1 MFINIKNQI
10 SNPEIRKV
18 LAACVWD
25 NSEKGMDKVEDD
37 YKRRD
42 DWQIYGWSEDG
53 KIVGVCGFEVHSDW
67 LEILHIA
74 TCESAR
80 GRGIGRLI
88 IAELQER
95 YSMNIEAETDDDAVD
110 FYRKC
115 GFEAT
120 EIRKYDVRRWA
131 CVLGVSALDQ

>member
-1 MFINIKNQI
+1 MFINIKNNMHNLEVRRI
-10 SNPEIRKV
+10 

-25 NSEKGMDKVEDD
+25 NSETGMDKVEEN
-37 YKRRD
+37 YIRHK
-42 DWQIYGWSEDG
+42 DWQLYGWYENE
-53 KIVGVCGFEVHSDW
+53 KVVGVCGFEVHSDW

-74 TCESAR
+74 TCESVR
-80 GRGIGRLI
+80 GRGIGKLI
-88 IAELQER
+88 IAELQK
-95 YSMNIEAETDDDAVD
+95 YKINIEAETDDDAVD

-131 CVLGVSALDQ
+131 CVIKP